1 MLWTQNTSTYYE
13 YNMHVFHFNLHV
25 ISTEALHLG
34 LRSAVR
40 ASENPQGGK
49 VRTAQ
54 AWVAWN
60 PQQKEKSNS
69 RRHTPHTLTSTKQGG
84 RSKRCSSKV
93 LENWLLFKHKK
104 LILSQEHSTKS
115 SMDSENVFLN
125 VGIRIMLNVRTK
137 LAMTV
142 GIAFAHREKENTWLP
157 GSLLFSSDTTS
168 TRRSS

>member
-1 MLWTQNTSTYYE
+1 M
-13 YNMHVFHFNLHV
+13 
-25 ISTEALHLG
+25 
-34 LRSAVR
+34 
-40 ASENPQGGK
+40 P
-49 VRTAQ
+49 TAQ

-60 PQQKEKSNS
+60 PQLKEKSNS

-137 LAMTV
+137 SAMTV
-142 GIAFAHREKENTWLP
+142 GIAFPHREKENTGYLVAFCF
-157 GSLLFSSDTTS
+157 LLTPLQQGVPL
-168 TRRSS
+168 RSSIFSCQS